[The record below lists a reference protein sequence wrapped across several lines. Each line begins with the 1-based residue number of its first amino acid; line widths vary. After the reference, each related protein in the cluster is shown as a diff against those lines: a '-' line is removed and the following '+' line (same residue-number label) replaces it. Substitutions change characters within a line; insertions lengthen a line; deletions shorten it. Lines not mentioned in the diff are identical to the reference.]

1 MTKKIKDI
9 GDRRAI
15 LSEIYKIRNIAVR
28 ALDDDNEDAYNV
40 AVDELSD
47 AIVRLGAI

>member
-1 MTKKIKDI
+1 MVKKIKDI
-9 GDRRAI
+9 GDRRSI
-15 LSEIYKIRNIAVR
+15 LSEIFGLRNVVVR

-47 AIVRLGAI
+47 AIDRLGAI

>member
-1 MTKKIKDI
+1 MAKKIKDI
-9 GDRRAI
+9 SDRRAI
-15 LSEIYKIRNIAVR
+15 LSEIFKLRNRAVR

>member
-1 MTKKIKDI
+1 MAKKIKDI
-9 GDRRAI
+9 GDRRTI
-15 LSEIYKIRNIAVR
+15 LSEIYRMRNVAGR

>member
-1 MTKKIKDI
+1 MVKKIKEI
-9 GDRRAI
+9 AERRAI
-15 LSEIYKIRNIAVR
+15 LSEIFKLRNRAVR